1 MTMPIPTSVAL
12 AVLIASLITM
22 WLLGKA
28 KLVGSLTLV
37 GFVLGSLATASAFVL
52 LG

>member
-1 MTMPIPTSVAL
+1 MPTSTAIAL
-12 AVLIASLITM
+12 TVLAASLITM

-52 LG
+52 FG

>member
-1 MTMPIPTSVAL
+1 MSTPTTVAL
-12 AVLIASLITM
+12 AVLAASLITM

-37 GFVLGSLATASAFVL
+37 GFVLGALATASAFVL
-52 LG
+52 FG